1 MSTLVLPKL
10 KEDLSSPTQ
19 MLHAELNLINHNLVM
34 LRNLLSQLRIFQSN
48 ISGMMSMEP
57 TSLPIS
63 ETNMFHNIVVHA
75 GLMQLLQ
82 LCLIEL
88 RLPER
93 QLGLILTLLHKF
105 LFLVLEMMD
114 AMEVKHIM
122 LSSGCQLIR
131 LLMKPAQSIEL
142 EAMIMV
148 WNAQL
153 WQYA

>member
-1 MSTLVLPKL
+1 
-10 KEDLSSPTQ
+10 
-19 MLHAELNLINHNLVM
+19 
-34 LRNLLSQLRIFQSN
+34 
-48 ISGMMSMEP
+48 MEP